1 MPLRLHLSQT
11 SLLPRQPLPGNHQPM
26 TVDLL
31 SPDTAWR
38 GYRDS
43 VDAGFLLPRRS
54 FQTLHSVSLTW
65 WKTTPMNSGSLQK
78 TKQAKAN
85 PALHP
90 RISRLS
96 THGVR
101 LHRLHP
107 NFSINVIEAI
117 ILHEICLFSV
127 AKPGAPSTPEIL
139 RTDKTSADLQWSPP
153 TEDGGAPITSYIIEY
168 RPSGAVRWNRANSSP
183 VLETTFSV
191 ADLREGSEYEF
202 RVSAEN
208 KAGVGPASPPSKT
221 VRVEKPLGEERN
233 SNKNALL

>member
-1 MPLRLHLSQT
+1 M
-11 SLLPRQPLPGNHQPM
+11 
-26 TVDLL
+26 
-31 SPDTAWR
+31 
-38 GYRDS
+38 
-43 VDAGFLLPRRS
+43 
-54 FQTLHSVSLTW
+54 
-65 WKTTPMNSGSLQK
+65 
-78 TKQAKAN
+78 
-85 PALHP
+85 
-90 RISRLS
+90 
-96 THGVR
+96 
-101 LHRLHP
+101 
-107 NFSINVIEAI
+107 
-117 ILHEICLFSV
+117 FSV

-139 RTDKTSADLQWSPP
+139 KTDKTSADLQWSPP

-221 VRVEKPLGEERN
+221 VRVEKPLGEEGN